1 MSLMELYK
9 LDLEVYL
16 NLEPMMKRNY
26 LRKVI
31 RENDPFVIDLV
42 AKAVNKWTPEV
53 NKELDSSEYSP
64 RIVNLREQRELDI
77 KNIKK
82 EIDKCYLK
90 LIAEIGLVKKE
101 LPM

>member
-1 MSLMELYK
+1 MELYK

>member
-1 MSLMELYK
+1 MSLIELYK

-42 AKAVNKWTPEV
+42 SRAVEKWTPEL
-53 NKELDSSEYSP
+53 NKEIDTSEISP
-64 RIVNLREQRELDI
+64 RILDLRKEREQNI

-90 LIAEIGLVKKE
+90 LLAEIGLVKKE